1 MSDFLN
7 NLCQLVVAFLS
18 AGAPTIIVGKVLI
31 TRSPLAKFTMNGK
44 SKGKRKKD

>member
-7 NLCQLVVAFLS
+7 NLCQSVADFLS
-18 AGAPTIIVGKVLI
+18 SGAPTIIVVRVLI